1 MTPKR
6 NGGKRKHP
14 CRGAGWQWLREQA
27 ACPETVHD
35 LGDRRDMHTDGQMDV
50 HTEPSQQVWE
60 KVNLRKGRWESPNTH
75 NIAVFKNKTCRD
87 VTKPDLDV
95 IQENFQRSKKTWIYL
110 STHGIPGMG
119 EREWHLS
126 LHIKPCL
133 SCCSPKG
140 PVVPRRWPVHP
151 QAPSAG
157 RAEICDHGVPAG
169 ISWPGVGLHPPGW
182 AIPVL
187 PRTDFSLVFCP
198 CYCCITSKKRR
209 VAVKLPF

>member
-110 STHGIPGMG
+110 QTEVHMASPGWGSGNDTYHSTSNPACPAVLQKGLWCPAGGPCTLKRPLQAGLRYATMESLPASPGLGLVSTHLAEQSQFCQG
-119 EREWHLS
+119 RTFHLFS
-126 LHIKPCL
+126 V
-133 SCCSPKG
+133 
-140 PVVPRRWPVHP
+140 PVTVV
-151 QAPSAG
+151 
-157 RAEICDHGVPAG
+157 
-169 ISWPGVGLHPPGW
+169 
-182 AIPVL
+182 
-187 PRTDFSLVFCP
+187 
-198 CYCCITSKKRR
+198 
-209 VAVKLPF
+209 